1 MLWFARI
8 IIDWHFSEYLVDGVL
23 EYWSIGSSAMSY
35 ITPILHYSV
44 LFIAEEFLDYL
55 NIIYCND
62 NAFI

>member
-8 IIDWHFSEYLVDGVL
+8 IIDWNFSEYLVDGVL
-23 EYWSIGSSAMSY
+23 EYWVFSNVIHHSN
-35 ITPILHYSV
+35 TPTLHYSV